1 MKAVISPRSNKLH
14 GHVEKGKSHPEGG
27 SFLYSFDYSV
37 TFVTPWAAVAWCR

>member
-1 MKAVISPRSNKLH
+1 MKAVISPRSNKLY

-37 TFVTPWAAVAWCR
+37 TFVISKVAV